1 MGIHNLSPS
10 RLSHS
15 GILGKKKKE
24 KKKKSWN
31 PSGNMIGE
39 IEAFNIFIK
48 SRPESV
54 GMLTAPIQAA
64 HINT

>member
-10 RLSHS
+10 RFSHC
-15 GILGKKKKE
+15 GILG

-31 PSGNMIGE
+31 PSGNMIGG
-39 IEAFNIFIK
+39 IEAFNIFIQ
-48 SRPESV
+48 SWPESV

>member
-1 MGIHNLSPS
+1 M
-10 RLSHS
+10 
-15 GILGKKKKE
+15 
-24 KKKKSWN
+24 
-31 PSGNMIGE
+31 GE
-39 IEAFNIFIK
+39 IEAFNIFIQ

>member
-15 GILGKKKKE
+15 GILGKKK
-24 KKKKSWN
+24 SWN
-31 PSGNMIGE
+31 PSGNMMGE
-39 IEAFNIFIK
+39 IEAFNIFIQ
-48 SRPESV
+48 SQPESV